1 MVPTE
6 NMIPM
11 KQTPSDMSYAVNH
24 VNADND
30 DVDIG
35 EYLAILS
42 ESKGLIVFI
51 TLFVTMLGFAYA
63 MLARPVYVVDALIQ
77 VEQSKGSV
85 DSALGDFAE
94 MLGTP
99 SPTEAEI
106 QIILSRM
113 VLAKTISNLQLDIDL
128 QPAYLPIVGRNWA
141 RYMAPEAGLAD
152 PPFEFL
158 KKYPWGGEILKLQSL
173 QLPKA
178 FYNKKLRIVT
188 GENGHFTLFDPDG
201 NPVLEGTVG
210 MPAEAQIGRDSLR
223 LFVSELQA
231 RPGVAFKILMQDEL
245 GALKDLEDALKASE
259 QGKQSGVIGIT
270 YSGYDPVLATRTVN
284 EIADLY
290 LRQNVERKSAE
301 AEQTLAFLNKQL
313 PVLKQNMDN
322 SVATLNAYRIK
333 AGSVDLQKETLD
345 VLDQSV
351 TLQSDLVKL
360 RQKRDELTQRFTAS
374 HPQVVAIDAQ
384 IGRLSNLLKDIDR
397 KVQVLPD
404 AQKEILQLERDAK
417 VATDLYIT
425 LLNNAQQLQIAKA
438 GTVGNVRIIDHAI
451 VPFQQDKPKVGLVIA
466 IAAMFGLFFGV
477 MMAFVRHAL
486 QGGVEDPDVIER
498 TLGLP
503 VYATIPHSKLQDKL
517 SRKLRN
523 NSGLNLILFSQDKDD
538 LAIESLRS
546 LRTTLHFV
554 LMEAKN
560 NVIMVTGP
568 SPGLGKSFV
577 SMNLGAV
584 LASAGRK
591 TLIIDADL
599 RRGHLHEYTG
609 LTRGA
614 GVSDLVSGQVD
625 VLGAIRPTLVP
636 NLDIMSTGAVPPN
649 PSELLL
655 HEKFAQMIGEV
666 SKQYDHVLI
675 DSPPVLA
682 VTDAA
687 VVGRLAGASL
697 LVVKAGTNPMREIE
711 VSVKRLHQAG
721 INLRGVLFNNVTKVG
736 SRYGA
741 GKYVYQYAYSNKK

>member
-1 MVPTE
+1 MASTGNP
-6 NMIPM
+6 NSM
-11 KQTPSDMSYAVNH
+11 KQTPDMHYV
-24 VNADND
+24 VDADKSGD
-30 DVDIG
+30 DDIDLG
-35 EYLAILS
+35 EYIAVLG
-42 ESKGLIVFI
+42 ESKGFI
-51 TLFVTMLGFAYA
+51 FAIALLVSLLGVGYA
-63 MLARPVYVVDALIQ
+63 FLARPTFAVDALIQ
-77 VEQSKGSV
+77 VENDKKSM
-85 DSALGDFAE
+85 DSALGDMAD
-94 MLGTP
+94 LLSDT
-99 SPTEAEI
+99 STADTEIPILTSRLVLVQAI
-106 QIILSRM
+106 Q
-113 VLAKTISNLQLDIDL
+113 NLRLDISVD
-128 QPAYLPIVGRNWA
+128 PSYLPVVGRNWA
-141 RYMAPEAGLAD
+141 RYIAPDEGLA
-152 PPFEFL
+152 PPPMAFL
-158 KKYPWGGEILKLQSL
+158 SSFPWGGEVLQIQSLEVPVAYYNNKLKLI
-173 QLPKA
+173 A
-178 FYNKKLRIVT
+178 
-188 GENGHFTLFDPDG
+188 GEGGKFTLLDPDK
-201 NPVLEGTVG
+201 NPVLEGEVG
-210 MPAEAQIGRDSLR
+210 KPAETRIGHETLR
-223 LFVSELQA
+223 IFVSDLQA
-231 RPGVAFKILMQDEL
+231 RPGVTFKVYKFDVLT
-245 GALKDLEDALKASE
+245 ALKNLTDNLKAAETAKS
-259 QGKQSGVIGIT
+259 SGIISVS
-270 YSGYDPVLATRTVN
+270 YSDYDPVLAVRIVSEMAN
-284 EIADLY
+284 LY
-290 LRQNVERKSAE
+290 LRQNVERKSAD
-301 AEQTLAFLNKQL
+301 AQQTLSFLDKHL
-313 PVLKQNMDN
+313 PLLKQNMDN
-322 SVATLNAYRIK
+322 AIATLNAYRIK

-351 TLQSDLVKL
+351 TLQSDIVKL
-360 RQKRDELTQRFTAS
+360 RQKRDELMQRFTAS
-374 HPQVVAIDAQ
+374 HPQVIAIDAQ
-384 IGRLSNLLKDIDR
+384 IARLSNLLKDIDR

-425 LLNNAQQLQIAKA
+425 LLNNAQQLQVAKA
-438 GTVGNVRIIDHAI
+438 GTVGNVRIIDYPL
-451 VPFQQDKPKVGLVIA
+451 VPIEQDKPKVPLVIA
-466 IAAMFGLFFGV
+466 IAVGLGIVLGV
-477 MMAFVRHAL
+477 ISAFVRHAL
-486 QGGVEDPDVIER
+486 RGGVEDPDLIEKG
-498 TLGLP
+498 LGLP

-517 SRKLRN
+517 SRKLHN

-584 LASAGRK
+584 LASAGRR

-609 LTRGA
+609 LPRGH

-625 VLGAIRPTLVP
+625 VYGAIRPTLVQ

-697 LVVKAGTNPMREIE
+697 LVVKAGANPMREIE
-711 VSVKRLHQAG
+711 VSVKRLRQAG
-721 INLRGVLFNNVTKVG
+721 INLRGVLFNNVTKIG

-741 GKYVYQYAYSNKK
+741 GKYVYQYAYTKSK

>member
-1 MVPTE
+1 MASTG
-6 NMIPM
+6 NQNSM
-11 KQTPSDMSYAVNH
+11 KQTPDVHYAVGA
-24 VNADND
+24 VDAGGD
-30 DVDIG
+30 DVDLG
-35 EYLAILS
+35 EYLAVLS
-42 ESKGLIVFI
+42 ESKGLIFTVA
-51 TLFVTMLGFAYA
+51 LMVGMLGVAYA
-63 MLARPVYVVDALIQ
+63 FMARPIYAVDALIQ
-77 VEQSKGSV
+77 IEQSKSSV

-99 SPTEAEI
+99 SPTEAEM
-106 QIILSRM
+106 QIITSRL
-113 VLAKTISNLQLDIDL
+113 VLAKTIENLQLDITVE
-128 QPAYLPIVGRNWA
+128 PAYLPVIGRNWA
-141 RYMAPEAGLAD
+141 RYLAPEEGLAS
-152 PPFEFL
+152 PPVEFL
-158 KKYPWGGEILKLQSL
+158 ANFPWGGEVLKIQSLKVPISYYNNKLKLV
-173 QLPKA
+173 A
-178 FYNKKLRIVT
+178 
-188 GENGHFTLFDPDG
+188 GEEGHYTLFDPDK
-201 NPVLEGTVG
+201 NPVLTGVVG
-210 MPAEAQIGRDSLR
+210 QPAEVRIGRETLR
-223 LFVSELQA
+223 IFVADLQA
-231 RPGVAFKILMQDEL
+231 RPNVSFKIVKQDEL
-245 GALKDLEDALKASE
+245 SALKDLEDALKVAE
-259 QGKQSGVIGIT
+259 QGKLSGVVGVA
-270 YSGYDPVLATRTVN
+270 YSGYDPELATRTVN

-313 PVLKQNMDN
+313 PMLKQNMD
-322 SVATLNAYRIK
+322 SAIATLNAYRIK

-351 TLQSDLVKL
+351 TLQSDIVKL

-384 IGRLSNLLKDIDR
+384 ISRLSNVLKDIDR

-425 LLNNAQQLQIAKA
+425 LLNNAQQLQVAKA
-438 GTVGNVRIIDHAI
+438 GTVGNVRIIDHAV
-451 VPFQQDKPKVGLVIA
+451 VPIQQDKPKVPLVIA
-466 IAAMFGLFFGV
+466 VAVVLGMFLGV
-477 MMAFVRHAL
+477 VSAFVRHAL
-486 QGGVEDPDVIER
+486 RGGVEDPDLIEKG
-498 TLGLP
+498 LGLP

-517 SRKLRN
+517 SRKLHN

-584 LASAGRK
+584 LASAGRR

-609 LTRGA
+609 LPRGH

-625 VLGAIRPTLVP
+625 VYGAIRPTLVQ

-697 LVVKAGTNPMREIE
+697 LVVKAGANPMREIE
-711 VSVKRLHQAG
+711 VSVKRLRQAG
-721 INLRGVLFNNVTKVG
+721 INLRGVLFNNVTKIG

-741 GKYVYQYAYSNKK
+741 GKYVYQYAYTKSK